1 MHFSR
6 RASTAIDVAK
16 KSMNPPLSSSDAN
29 IIASNAKLLRSEPR
43 ISRVATLEA
52 CVPRISSVSS
62 PLAPVVHVG
71 SASAS
76 SLGTSLE
83 EMRVPALDLMTT
95 GK

>member
-1 MHFSR
+1 
-6 RASTAIDVAK
+6 
-16 KSMNPPLSSSDAN
+16 
-29 IIASNAKLLRSEPR
+29 
-43 ISRVATLEA
+43 
-52 CVPRISSVSS
+52 
-62 PLAPVVHVG
+62 LAPVVHVG